1 MFGWLIPA
9 KPKEERGRRR
19 TRGLFKDNLVVR
31 EAKSLMFI
39 FK

>member
-1 MFGWLIPA
+1 LIPA
-9 KPKEERGRRR
+9 KPKEEIGLKSD
-19 TRGLFKDNLVVR
+19 RGLFIDSLVVR